1 MSQRQAEQLS
11 ERTRA
16 VYEEVVGTDSG
27 ESVLGALQRAEE
39 IATKS
44 QSVEEVRE
52 ALSIE
57 KSHLRDVIDAK
68 AKLQETVGT
77 LIAGYDALTNALG
90 GDINSM
96 KEMTWTEKLVGL
108 LSATSAREMREK
120 RVQQADIDSQLQD
133 LVSQTQ
139 AIGNL
144 LSDHNAV
151 LNNEYSSV
159 GAMLESQQDKLA
171 SETRTFEEA
180 DRELDELN
188 TQISEKREAMAELTG
203 TARAEADREV
213 QELINRANDVTE
225 KRNTSL
231 SNAQTHELFI
241 ENHKIALDSLMRQKA
256 AQRILIDKLRISTE
270 NRIIQ
275 YAATLESIKTAAQQ
289 ESAHA
294 LNEIGTDV
302 DEATSRTMA
311 QVGAASD
318 RAIVDMLERH
328 TSDVKNRR
336 ATQAEVARADAEFT
350 RRFAEV
356 AKGARELGRP
366 DPARLRARRQPRHDR
381 R

>member
-1 MSQRQAEQLS
+1 MSQRQAEQIS
-11 ERTRA
+11 EKTRE
-16 VYEEVVGTDSG
+16 VYEKVVGSDAG

-44 QSVEEVRE
+44 QSVEQVRE

-57 KSHLRDVIDAK
+57 KSHLRDVIEAK

-151 LNNEYSSV
+151 LNNEYNSV
-159 GAMLESQQDKLA
+159 GAMLESQQNKLE

-328 TSDVKNRR
+328 ASDVKNRR

-356 AKGARELGRP
+356 AKQFLEEGGERGA
-366 DPARLRARRQPRHDR
+366 
-381 R
+381 

>member
-1 MSQRQAEQLS
+1 MSQHQAEQLG
-11 ERTRA
+11 EKTRA
-16 VYEEVVGTDSG
+16 VYEEVVGADSG
-27 ESVLGALQRAEE
+27 ESVLNALQRAEE

-68 AKLQETVGT
+68 AKLQDTVGT

-90 GDINSM
+90 GDIDSM
-96 KEMTWTEKLVGL
+96 KAMTWTEKLVNFF
-108 LSATSAREMREK
+108 SASSAREMREK
-120 RVQQADIDSQLQD
+120 RVQQADIDAQLQD

-144 LSDHNAV
+144 LNEHNAV
-151 LNNEYSSV
+151 LNNEYDSV
-159 GAMLESQQDKLA
+159 GAMLKSQQDHLEN
-171 SETRTFEEA
+171 ETKTFEQA
-180 DRELDELN
+180 DRELDEVN

-203 TARAEADREV
+203 AARAEADREV
-213 QELINRANDVTE
+213 QERINRANDLTE

-294 LNEIGTDV
+294 LHEIGTEV

-328 TSDVKNRR
+328 ASDLKNRH

-356 AKGARELGRP
+356 AKQFLEKGHEKGA
-366 DPARLRARRQPRHDR
+366 
-381 R
+381 

>member
-1 MSQRQAEQLS
+1 MSQRHAEQLS
-11 ERTRA
+11 EKARA

-27 ESVLGALQRAEE
+27 ESVLGALRRAEE

-44 QSVEEVRE
+44 QSVEDVRE

-57 KSHLRDVIDAK
+57 TSHLRDVIDAK

-90 GDINSM
+90 GDIDSM
-96 KEMTWTEKLVGL
+96 KAMTLTERLVGFF
-108 LSATSAREMREK
+108 SATSAREMREK
-120 RVQQADIDSQLQD
+120 RVQQADIDAQLQD

-139 AIGNL
+139 AIGSL
-144 LSDHNAV
+144 LTEHGEV
-151 LNNEYSSV
+151 LNGEYDSV
-159 GAMLESQQDKLA
+159 GAMLESQQHRLE
-171 SETRTFEEA
+171 SETGAFEQA
-180 DRELDELN
+180 DRLLDELN

-213 QELINRANDVTE
+213 QELINRANEATE
-225 KRNTSL
+225 RRNTSL

-311 QVGAASD
+311 QVGAAAD

-328 TSDVKNRR
+328 ASDVKNRR

-356 AKGARELGRP
+356 AKQFLEEDHEKGA
-366 DPARLRARRQPRHDR
+366 
-381 R
+381 